1 MRFKNNKHYEEEY
14 KYNNYPQNQSNLG
27 YHGQYSGQNYPNN
40 IKNDTKYIDDNYQNN
55 YHGNTSGLNKFDPS
69 KRSNSTSNRNN
80 GNRDQYKPYKY

>member
-55 YHGNTSGLNKFDPS
+55 
-69 KRSNSTSNRNN
+69 
-80 GNRDQYKPYKY
+80 